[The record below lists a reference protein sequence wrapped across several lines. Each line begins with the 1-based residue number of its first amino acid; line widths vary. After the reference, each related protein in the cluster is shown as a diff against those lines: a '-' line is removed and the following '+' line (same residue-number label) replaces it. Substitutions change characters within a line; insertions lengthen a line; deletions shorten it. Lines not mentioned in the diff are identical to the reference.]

1 LDTSCRKKSN
11 NSFRFRIQEY
21 YNSWQSIPNWHFNFV
36 CMETQNKLQIAD
48 DLVLSKI
55 YVIRNQKVM
64 LDRDLAALY
73 GVETK
78 QLKRQVNRNSERFPE
93 DFMFELTKTE
103 NDALRSQFGT
113 LKRGEHSKFLPY
125 AFSEHGVLMLS
136 SVLMSENAIKVNIQ
150 IMRIFTKIR
159 QSFADTTE
167 LRLAVEEIR
176 RKTENNTKNI
186 EVVFQ
191 YLDELFLKKED
202 PQNRT
207 KIGYKVRT
215 NNKFVRPHRLK
226 EPQAF

>member
-1 LDTSCRKKSN
+1 
-11 NSFRFRIQEY
+11 
-21 YNSWQSIPNWHFNFV
+21 
-36 CMETQNKLQIAD
+36 METQNKLLIED

-215 NNKFVRPHRLK
+215 NDKFVRPHRLK